1 MVCTEHMA
9 CIKFMPCGHVIACYD
24 CCQKMKRCLHCKAA
38 IENKTWSDGS
48 EVSTTGDQPAAGVME
63 SNILHK
69 KLQEME
75 ENFLCSICMER
86 KRNMAFLCG
95 HTVCNI
101 CGDSLKT
108 CHMCRKPITK
118 KINLYA

>member
-1 MVCTEHMA
+1 MTLLQNP
-9 CIKFMPCGHVIACYD
+9 F
-24 CCQKMKRCLHCKAA
+24 LFL
-38 IENKTWSDGS
+38 DGS
-48 EVSTTGDQPAAGVME
+48 EVSTTGDQPAAGDMV
-63 SNILHK
+63 SNILQK

-75 ENFLCSICMER
+75 ENILCSICMER